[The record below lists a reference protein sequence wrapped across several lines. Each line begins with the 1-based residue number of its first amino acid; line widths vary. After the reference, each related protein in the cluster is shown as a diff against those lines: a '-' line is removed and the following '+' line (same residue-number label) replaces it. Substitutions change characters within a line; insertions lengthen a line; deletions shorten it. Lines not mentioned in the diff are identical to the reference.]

1 MKKALL
7 LLLAIA
13 LIVIQKSHAQS
24 PVAYYP
30 FTGNAN
36 DAVGTNHGTVNG
48 ATLTADR
55 FGNANSAY
63 SFDGVDDNISI
74 NNDPVFSFSNYTISL
89 WFKYNGPGTAG
100 KSIWSLISK
109 NSNGNGFDDAFHL
122 WVNASTK
129 TTGGRVGNGSSEFY
143 VGNPPPIDNG
153 QWHHSALVF
162 DNANDLVRLYL
173 DGVFISASPNTSNPF
188 INGGQ
193 IKIGYW
199 EAFDNYFNGA
209 IDEVKIFNTALTPAQ
224 VRQEFS
230 LADYGSQF
238 GNSVLMNGVNDAI
251 TIPNNAAINFGTSN
265 FSVELWYKSPAN
277 NRQEIFV
284 SKRADGC
291 DGTGALWGITKL
303 SNNSIS
309 CELNVSGGGLT
320 YYINIP
326 NAFDN
331 NWHHLGY
338 VRDGTNL
345 LVYKDGVLVGTT
357 TTVTVRDVDNSSAL
371 GIGTGVCSPFMP
383 GGGYPTATFD
393 EIRLWNIART
403 QAQIVATMN
412 QQISGNEAGLVGY
425 WDMNRNGQGSGLTVD
440 NKCVATGAALNGTT
454 VGTGST
460 PIFAPA
466 VVQQKPG
473 SGNAISFDGVDD
485 DIQIPHSSAI
495 DFSLNDNFSI
505 DFWIK
510 MPSGNLPN
518 TDGPDNMI
526 IEKWNEG
533 GPGGYPFTIRTY
545 NQTSGDFGKIR
556 FGRFNGSTGNSILS
570 TITINDDKYHH
581 LSCVKSGTN
590 LLLYIDGVL
599 NVSGSDITTGSTN
612 NSYPLSIARRGG
624 AGYNFWGIVDEF
636 RIWNTDLN
644 QSQIRD
650 RMCRKITSS
659 DALYTNLA
667 AYYNFDEG
675 TGYTVFDGI
684 ANANNGTLTNNPTR
698 ITSGAAIGNASAHD
712 YVNSTKTASL
722 AHPSGE
728 SFTVISSSGNPDGIH
743 VYRVDEKPNTLNGA
757 QGTGANNK
765 YFGVFQEGGAAP
777 QYTAVYNYAGNPA
790 VSNESVLRLYKRN
803 DNSSSTWSALVA
815 IPDEAA
821 NTITVTGEST
831 EYILGSIGNP
841 LPLNLISFTGSKQSN
856 DAILQWKTT
865 NEVNVSHFELQ
876 RSEDGQNFVTAG
888 TVLPGS
894 FSYQYT
900 DAGIFNSKLVVFYR
914 LKSFDMDNRFSYSAI
929 IKLEGKS
936 ELLFT
941 VYPNPVMDVLT
952 IGGLPQKGT
961 IRLFNAAGM
970 LLLQQ
975 SVNAQTVTMDIS
987 QYAKGMYVLQYQS
1000 VNGILSQKII
1010 K

>member
-224 VRQEFS
+224 VKQEFS
-230 LADYGSQF
+230 LADYSGQF
-238 GNSVLMNGVNDAI
+238 GNTVQMDGVNDYI
-251 TIPNNAAINFGTSN
+251 LVNNSSFNHQEFTIEMWVKPGTTQGQYANIIDNNHTGFQNWVVQQDGANLNYYIFGVHRNS
-265 FSVELWYKSPAN
+265 
-277 NRQEIFV
+277 
-284 SKRADGC
+284 G
-291 DGTGALWGITKL
+291 GTGIYFQLQANQWQHLAFVKSAALM
-303 SNNSIS
+303 
-309 CELNVSGGGLT
+309 EV
-320 YYINIP
+320 
-326 NAFDN
+326 
-331 NWHHLGY
+331 Y
-338 VRDGTNL
+338 VN
-345 LVYKDGVLVGTT
+345 GVLVQSAAWTGT
-357 TTVTVRDVDNSSAL
+357 VNYSYQSLRMGSW
-371 GIGTGVCSPFMP
+371 
-383 GGGYPTATFD
+383 GGGGRNWNGFMD
-393 EIRLWNIART
+393 EVRYWTTPRS
-403 QAQIVATMN
+403 QAQIIANMN
-412 QQISGNEAGLVGY
+412 QQLTGNEADLAAY
-425 WDMNRNGQGSGLTVD
+425 WDMNRDGQGAGLTVD
-440 NKCVATGAALNGTT
+440 NKCVATGSALNGIT
-454 VGTGST
+454 VGTAST
-460 PIFAPA
+460 PVFIPA
-466 VVQQKPG
+466 VAQQKPG

-485 DIQIPHSSAI
+485 HIQIPHSSAI

-698 ITSGAAIGNASAHD
+698 ITSGAAIGNASEHD

-765 YFGVFQEGGAAP
+765 YFGVFQTGGAAP

-941 VYPNPVMDVLT
+941 VYPNPVMDMLT

-961 IRLFNAAGM
+961 IRLFNAAGK